1 MSNVNAPNGFVPV
14 GTIGQNGYCGKVERF
29 YTPSTTEGA
38 IGIGDP
44 VCLLTSLH
52 TDGTP
57 QAVRA
62 TSTAKVVGVCVGIEL
77 VPTDLTLT
85 YRKPSTSQS
94 ILVDT
99 APDTIY
105 EVQEDSV
112 GGYIALADG
121 QKNINFVLGTVDTTT
136 GNGLTML
143 DSSSVTTSSGT
154 ALDCLLLRPSVKVDN
169 TPGANY
175 CRWLVKFNLHQ
186 YGLGAVLAGV

>member
-1 MSNVNAPNGFVPV
+1 MANVNKPNGFKPV
-14 GTIGQNGYCGKVERF
+14 GTIGQNGYVGKIERF
-29 YTPSTTEGA
+29 YVPSTTAGA

-44 VCLLTSLH
+44 VTLLTSLH

-57 QAVRA
+57 QALRA
-62 TSTAKVVGVCVGIEL
+62 TSTAKVIGVMVGIEL

-85 YRKPSTSQS
+85 YRKASTGQY

-99 APDTIY
+99 SPDTIY
-105 EVQEDSV
+105 EIQEDSD
-112 GGYIALADG
+112 GGFVALADG
-121 QKNINFVLGTVDTTT
+121 QKNINYVLGTVSTAT

-143 DSSSVTTSSGT
+143 DSSSVTISSGT
-154 ALDCLLLRPSVKVDN
+154 ALDCLLLRPSTVLDN